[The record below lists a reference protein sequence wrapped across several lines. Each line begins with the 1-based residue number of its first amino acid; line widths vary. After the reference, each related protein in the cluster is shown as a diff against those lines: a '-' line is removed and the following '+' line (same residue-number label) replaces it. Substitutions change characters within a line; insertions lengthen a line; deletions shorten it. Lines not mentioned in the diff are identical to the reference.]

1 MRSARVNSTNEPYYQ
16 NYIFDDIANQ
26 FNGSENE
33 FDLKVNQ
40 SDVAGISS
48 ANGVVLINGIFQTPG
63 LTEEY
68 AFDENSGVTSIE
80 FTGAA
85 PTLGYDIG
93 VSPYPR
99 GGIIVSVGSTEGFGY
114 QPLVSAGGTAV
125 VSGLGTISS
134 VSIGNSGS
142 GYRSGVSTI
151 FVGVRTD
158 ASNLEIIGQAVIS
171 DGNVTDITITNPGSG
186 YTTTNVPEVVIDAP
200 LAYSNIPLVYSS
212 SSVGVGTFGF
222 IDIVVG
228 QGSSV
233 IDFEITN
240 TGYSYK
246 SGDILTIGIGGTVGI
261 PTTSSFSGDEF
272 QVTVDKVAT
281 DKFAGWTIGNLQ
293 LIDNVE
299 EFIDGT
305 RVDFQLKLMVL

>member
-1 MRSARVNSTNEPYYQ
+1 MGTNAVIHSAGTLVTKLQGNYNIIDNTIHFIEAPYGNTPIGSTTNPPDEQDWLGITTSSTFQGRSFMRSARVNSTNEPYYQ

-26 FNGSENE
+26 FDGSENE

-142 GYRSGVSTI
+142 GYSLGKHHLCWSQ
-151 FVGVRTD
+151 
-158 ASNLEIIGQAVIS
+158 N
-171 DGNVTDITITNPGSG
+171 
-186 YTTTNVPEVVIDAP
+186 
-200 LAYSNIPLVYSS
+200 
-212 SSVGVGTFGF
+212 
-222 IDIVVG
+222 
-228 QGSSV
+228 
-233 IDFEITN
+233 
-240 TGYSYK
+240 
-246 SGDILTIGIGGTVGI
+246 
-261 PTTSSFSGDEF
+261 
-272 QVTVDKVAT
+272 
-281 DKFAGWTIGNLQ
+281 
-293 LIDNVE
+293 
-299 EFIDGT
+299 
-305 RVDFQLKLMVL
+305 